1 MIVVVVII
9 YLCNQ
14 SLLIMIYDRLHYIYL
29 YYIFNY
35 YVGKYF
41 DNSAPSELLLSPS
54 ARDNDLAR
62 ELWKESERLTGIKY
76 NL

>member
-1 MIVVVVII
+1 MVILVQSVII
-9 YLCNQ
+9 DHAIYH
-14 SLLIMIYDRLHYIYL
+14 LIINSWYIYA
-29 YYIFNY
+29 
-35 YVGKYF
+35 GKYF

-54 ARDNDLAR
+54 TRDNDLAR